1 VRRTVVRNSGQLFIL
16 ERRGMKKQVWIR
28 QELFDEAKQ
37 RCAVLEAE
45 NAALK
50 ADVASL
56 RIAQQRKGETVR
68 SCLTCGKFI
77 NCSTPLS
84 NCGYDYWIPHTA
96 SPVA

>member
-1 VRRTVVRNSGQLFIL
+1 
-16 ERRGMKKQVWIR
+16 MKKQVWIR

-50 ADVASL
+50 
-56 RIAQQRKGETVR
+56 RKGETVR

>member
-1 VRRTVVRNSGQLFIL
+1 
-16 ERRGMKKQVWIR
+16 M
-28 QELFDEAKQ
+28 FDPPIDDAPSLDKLVNDIMDLQ
-37 RCAVLEAE
+37 RE

-50 ADVASL
+50 AEVASL
-56 RIAQQRKGETVR
+56 RSAQQRKGETVR

>member
-1 VRRTVVRNSGQLFIL
+1 
-16 ERRGMKKQVWIR
+16 M
-28 QELFDEAKQ
+28 FDPPIDDAPSLDKLVNDIMDLQ
-37 RCAVLEAE
+37 RE

-56 RIAQQRKGETVR
+56 HIAQQRKGETVR